1 MLFAVMV
8 REQVETVLEVVA
20 TFTLVAPEL
29 ESTMFPDFDPAVAV
43 AAKRK

>member
-1 MLFAVMV
+1 MV
-8 REQVETVLEVVA
+8 SVRVETVLDVVA

-29 ESTMFPDFDPAVAV
+29 ERAMFPDFDPEVAV